1 MKIVP
6 FPAFT
11 RSIANCS
18 ITPRLVRFE
27 SAYSILSRFASANV
41 LSGSAVTSMFKNNC
55 EQFRRYR
62 SRTNHLSSLYSVNIG
77 AFESELGLMKGEV
90 YDLFLTP
97 NYLYDHWSLC
107 SLLRFCPG
115 CMSQGVHYAIFQF
128 DKLVNCPIHKVPLEV
143 ACRFCGA
150 ATPFTLTAQTF
161 KTPFGCANCKCSL
174 LQGDYRMSSAT
185 LLVASGLPLEVER
198 IYKTFSAMVG
208 NRLSMPLVGASR
220 VRAGQVIPAMRL
232 EGGCAGEEEQFFSN
246 MVSSP
251 RPPSILRFGF
261 RSRVCQTDLPHPAE
275 VGGGEFTLLVDE
287 LASVLKSLI
296 RHKCF
301 VEHVPTRTVA
311 MVSDNDL
318 IEHTVQSLTKSI
330 EELKVLV
337 SWRRLWCV
345 NATFR
350 GRAAIGYA
358 VSSWLGRFCQESR
371 TLALS
376 AKERSWLA
384 KHAFADEVLHSLTEF
399 RCNRKLDA
407 GLSISDGT
415 AYVAPCWAVE
425 VDEDDPEIRRIYYTR
440 QAAV

>member
-1 MKIVP
+1 MFL
-6 FPAFT
+6 FPAFS
-11 RSIANCS
+11 RISANCS
-18 ITPRLVRFE
+18 ITPRLVGFE

-41 LSGSAVTSMFKNNC
+41 VSGAAVVGMFKNHS
-55 EQFRRYR
+55 ERFRSYR
-62 SRTNHLSSLYSVNIG
+62 SRTNNLSSLYSVNIG
-77 AFESELGLMKGEV
+77 AFERELSLAKREV

-97 NYLYDHWSLC
+97 NYLHDHWSLC
-107 SLLRFCPG
+107 GLLRFCPC
-115 CMSQGVHYAIFQF
+115 CMSQGVHYAVFQF

-150 ATPFTLTAQTF
+150 ATPYTLNSQTF
-161 KTPFGCANCKCSL
+161 RTPFGCASCKCSL
-174 LQGDYRMSSAT
+174 LQGDYRMSSSA
-185 LLVASGLPLEVER
+185 LQAASGLPLEVER
-198 IYKTFSAMVG
+198 IYKTFSAMAG
-208 NRLSMPLVGASR
+208 SRLCMPLLGASR

-232 EGGCAGEEEQFFSN
+232 EVDCGEEEEQFFSS
-246 MVSSP
+246 MVSAP
-251 RPPSILRFGF
+251 MPHSILRFDF
-261 RSRVCQTDLPHPAE
+261 ISRVCQTDLPHPPE
-275 VGGGEFTLLVDE
+275 VGGSEFTLLVDE

-296 RHKCF
+296 RHNCF
-301 VEHVPTRTVA
+301 VEHVSTRTVA
-311 MVSDNDL
+311 LVSDNDL
-318 IEHTVQSLTKSI
+318 IEHTVQSLTNSI
-330 EELKVLV
+330 EGLKVLV

-358 VSSWLGRFCQESR
+358 ISSWLGRFCQESR

-399 RCNRKLDA
+399 RRNRKLDA
-407 GLSISDGT
+407 GLPISDQT

-425 VDEDDPEIRRIYYTR
+425 VDEDDPEIRRISYTR

>member
-1 MKIVP
+1 MRIVP
-6 FPAFT
+6 FPAFS
-11 RSIANCS
+11 RIIANCS

-27 SAYSILSRFASANV
+27 SAYSVLSRFASANV
-41 LSGSAVTSMFKNNC
+41 VSGAAVVSIFRNNC
-55 EQFRRYR
+55 EQFRRSR
-62 SRTNHLSSLYSVNIG
+62 SRTNNLSSLYSVNIG
-77 AFESELGLMKGEV
+77 AFESELGLAKGEV

-97 NYLYDHWSLC
+97 NYLHDHWSLC
-107 SLLRFCPG
+107 GLLRFCPD

-128 DKLVNCPIHKVPLEV
+128 DKLANCPIHKVPLEV

-150 ATPFTLTAQTF
+150 ATSFTLAAPTF
-161 KTPFGCANCKCSL
+161 RTPFGCANCKCSL
-174 LQGDYRMSSAT
+174 LQGDYRMLSST
-185 LLVASGLPLEVER
+185 LQAASGSPLEVER
-198 IYKTFSAMVG
+198 IYKTFSAMAG
-208 NRLSMPLVGASR
+208 NRLSMPLLGASR

-232 EGGCAGEEEQFFSN
+232 EGGCGGEEEQFFSN

-251 RPPSILRFGF
+251 MPSSILRFGF
-261 RSRVCQTDLPHPAE
+261 RSRVCQTDLPHPPE

-296 RHKCF
+296 RHQCF
-301 VEHVPTRTVA
+301 VDQVPTKRVA

-318 IEHTVQSLTKSI
+318 VECTVQALTRNL
-330 EELKVLV
+330 EGLKVLV

-358 VSSWLGRFCQESR
+358 VSSWLARFCRESR

-376 AKERSWLA
+376 AKERSWLV

-399 RCNRKLDA
+399 RRNRKLDA
-407 GLSISDGT
+407 ELPIGDDT

-425 VDEDDPEIRRIYYTR
+425 VDADDPEIRRISYTR